1 VTEAAAAAD
10 DGSKAEAAPGGD
22 DTDGRQ
28 TAADL
33 ARAFADGWESTLRT
47 CVQAV
52 VAIRVNLVRSF
63 DTERATSMQVCRPT
77 PVQWER
83 WESKGAA
90 HPHTHAHRSR
100 ESERRGR
107 CVLTKGHGLR
117 AGDGLCSRRDAWP
130 DSDEPPRGH
139 PWPHHCRGRL

>member
-63 DTERATSMQVCRPT
+63 DTERATSMQVRRPT
-77 PVQWER
+77 PVHWER

-90 HPHTHAHRSR
+90 HTHTHTETER
-100 ESERRGR
+100 ERETRAVCADQGAWTACRR
-107 CVLTKGHGLR
+107 R
-117 AGDGLCSRRDAWP
+117 AL
-130 DSDEPPRGH
+130 
-139 PWPHHCRGRL
+139 